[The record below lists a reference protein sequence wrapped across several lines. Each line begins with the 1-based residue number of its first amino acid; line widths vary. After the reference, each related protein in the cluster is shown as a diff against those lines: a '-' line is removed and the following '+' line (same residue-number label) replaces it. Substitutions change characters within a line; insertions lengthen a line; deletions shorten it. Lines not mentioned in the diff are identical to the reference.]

1 MFEMK
6 NNNHEKE
13 RRYNFCL
20 KKFIPES
27 TDDSNKNQE
36 LNNEIS
42 HKSDNSS
49 QKALSTTVSEIKS
62 DDKCDDEENL
72 NFTNIDSKELK
83 EAKYL
88 EEIAKRAEEKY
99 KTNSENK
106 SKLLSDEELENNRK
120 LVIENWNNH
129 SQNNPKTSTKCNG
142 YCCNPIIHSD
152 GKLYCGLCKFA
163 IKNWENH
170 KISTIHLFN
179 NNNIQIK
186 SNPLYLDISNK
197 GYELLYKNGWNID
210 KGLGRDENG
219 RIEPI
224 YTELK
229 VNKTGLGYEKKEK
242 RITHFPSHNE
252 YEKEINKD
260 GLSNGLRTMIQY
272 EENRLKRKISVFSK
286 KERKLLRKR
295 DEKEKEINRK
305 RIKIELLEDFK

>member
-1 MFEMK
+1 MK
-6 NNNHEKE
+6 NNNRYKE

-27 TDDSNKNQE
+27 KDDNNKSQD
-36 LNNEIS
+36 LNNDIS
-42 HKSDNSS
+42 LKHDNSTE
-49 QKALSTTVSEIKS
+49 KAIPTTISEIKS
-62 DDKCDDEENL
+62 TNESDSEENL
-72 NFTNIDSKELK
+72 NVSEIESKELQK
-83 EAKYL
+83 AKYL
-88 EEIAKRAEEKY
+88 EEVAKRAEERY

-106 SKLLSDEELENNRK
+106 AKTLSDKELEKNRK

-129 SQNNPKTSTKCNG
+129 SQNNPKVSTKCNG

-152 GKLYCGLCKFA
+152 GKLYCGLCKFT

-179 NNNIQIK
+179 NNNIKIK

-210 KGLGRDENG
+210 KGLGRDESG

-229 VNKTGLGYEKKEK
+229 VNKTGVGYEKKEK

-252 YEKEINKD
+252 YEKKISKD
-260 GLSNGLRTMIQY
+260 GLSNGLRTMIEY

-286 KERKLLRKR
+286 KERKLLRQK
-295 DEKEKEINRK
+295 DEQEKERNRK
-305 RIKIELLEDFK
+305 RIKFELIEDFK